1 MSLFG
6 AVSAADIEIGQANWV
21 ADDLLAAE
29 DYTPEGGNIFV
40 LVPVT
45 VTLTESADSVA
56 VEPASTIWVSYVS
69 PDGQSF
75 DGFVNP
81 LGDALESQPELY
93 PGASATGTLAFE
105 IPADAT
111 GGLWAVQDVMQ
122 SVAPV
127 YVMAE

>member
-56 VEPASTIWVSYVS
+56 VEPASTIWVSY
-69 PDGQSF
+69 
-75 DGFVNP
+75 
-81 LGDALESQPELY
+81 
-93 PGASATGTLAFE
+93 
-105 IPADAT
+105 
-111 GGLWAVQDVMQ
+111 M
-122 SVAPV
+122 
-127 YVMAE
+127 